1 MISFCA
7 RAIISDSMAEVGPAL
22 LFRNETELETSKKE
36 KGSAVKERA
45 WIMKKAWNVVKN
57 IFTWAVILIAVG
69 MMIFTIVSVNT
80 FDRADRNLFGYKA
93 FIVLSDSMS
102 ATDFSAGDLVL
113 GKEVDPATLREGD
126 IISFSSQN
134 TSNFGEIVT
143 HKIRKVTTDENGDT
157 AFVTYGT
164 TTNTDDESLV
174 TFPFVIGKYQT
185 RLPGVGKFFTFLK
198 TVPCYICCILTPFIV
213 LIVLQ
218 LINFIKIFRAYKKEQ
233 MADLTREREQI
244 AEERKKSEAMMNE
257 LLALKAQLDAQKGA
271 PPASEAAPAEAPP
284 AETDKE

>member
-1 MISFCA
+1 MKQTLSKILRVVTTVLMVVSIC
-7 RAIISDSMAEVGPAL
+7 IM
-22 LFRNETELETSKKE
+22 LFT
-36 KGSAVKERA
+36 V
-45 WIMKKAWNVVKN
+45 
-57 IFTWAVILIAVG
+57 
-69 MMIFTIVSVNT
+69 VSVLT
-80 FDRADRNLFGYKA
+80 FNRTDRQLFGYRA

-113 GKEVDPATLREGD
+113 VKEVDPATLQEGD

-143 HKIRKVTTDENGDT
+143 HKIRTVTTDENGDT
-157 AFVTYGT
+157 AFITYGT
-164 TTNTDDESLV
+164 TTNVDDESLV

-198 TVPCYICCILTPFIV
+198 TVPGYICCILTPFIV

-257 LLALKAQLDAQKGA
+257 LLALKAQLDAQKGGA
-271 PPASEAAPAEAPP
+271 PAAEKAPAEAAPAPEAAPAEETP
-284 AETDKE
+284 AKTDDE